1 MPASFPRTLRSLRVD
16 GFRSVVTAL
25 IVAVVLLAGWT
36 AWFTLGTVRVFERS
50 EAARIEVAGAPQA
63 IQTPVSGTVVS
74 ADLTLG
80 RQVQAG
86 EVLVALDARAEA
98 LALEEARRAR
108 DASAAQI
115 EFLRAELAA
124 TEAATRDDQ
133 MAARAALA
141 EARAKRRE
149 AEARKAL
156 ASEEASGIT
165 KLSQGGHVGDIERL
179 RANTEAQS
187 RAASAEATAV
197 GETRLDWAQ
206 RTSTSD
212 RLAAIA
218 RLRREVARVEGEET
232 VTTSTIEKLTHEI
245 ERRKLRSPV
254 AGRIGEVMVLRE
266 GSVVHEG
273 DRVATVVPSGE
284 LRVVAEFAQTAVG
297 RLRRGQSARVRLVSF
312 NWAEYGALKAQ
323 VVSVATEPQ
332 GGRIRAELRLT
343 APPPPGIPLQH
354 GLAGDVDVEVERT
367 TPAALVLRAAGRS
380 LGAARPAPAQGQG
393 EAEQAPPMIGRRP

>member
-1 MPASFPRTLRSLRVD
+1 LAASFPRTLRSLRVD

-25 IVAVVLLAGWT
+25 VVAAVLLGAWG
-36 AWFTLGTVRVFERS
+36 AWFALGTVRVFERS
-50 EAARIEVAGAPQA
+50 EGARIEVAGAPQA

-80 RQVQAG
+80 RVVQAG

-98 LALEEARRAR
+98 LALDEARRQQE
-108 DASAAQI
+108 ASAAQI
-115 EFLRAELAA
+115 EYLKAELAA

-133 MAARAALA
+133 MAAKAALA
-141 EARAKRRE
+141 EARARRRE
-149 AEARKAL
+149 AEARRAL
-156 ASEEASGIT
+156 ATEEASGIT
-165 KLSQGGHVGDIERL
+165 KLSQSGHIGDIERL

-187 RAASAEATAV
+187 REASVEASAV
-197 GETRLDWAQ
+197 GEARLDWAQ

-218 RLRREVARVEGEET
+218 RLRREVARVEGEEK
-232 VTTSTIEKLTHEI
+232 VTASTIEKLSHEI

-254 AGRIGEVMVLRE
+254 GGRIGEVMVLRE

-284 LRVVAEFAQTAVG
+284 LRVVAEFAQAAVG
-297 RLRRGQSARVRLVSF
+297 RLRRGQSARVRLTSF
-312 NWAEYGALKAQ
+312 NWAEFGTLAAS

-332 GGRIRAELRLT
+332 AGRIRAELRLT

-367 TPAALVLRAAGRS
+367 SPAALVLRAAGRY
-380 LGAARPAPAQGQG
+380 LGAAPPAPAP
-393 EAEQAPPMIGRRP
+393 EEPPMIGRRP

>member
-1 MPASFPRTLRSLRVD
+1 LAASFPRTLRSLRVD
-16 GFRSVVTAL
+16 GFRSVVTTL
-25 IVAVVLLAGWT
+25 VVAAVLLGAWG
-36 AWFTLGTVRVFERS
+36 AWFALGTVRVFERS
-50 EAARIEVAGAPQA
+50 EGARIEVAGAPQA

-80 RQVQAG
+80 RVVQAG

-98 LALEEARRAR
+98 LALDEARRQQE
-108 DASAAQI
+108 ASAAQI
-115 EFLRAELAA
+115 EYLKAELAA

-133 MAARAALA
+133 MAAKAALA
-141 EARAKRRE
+141 EARARRRE
-149 AEARKAL
+149 AEARRAL
-156 ASEEASGIT
+156 ATEEASGIT
-165 KLSQGGHVGDIERL
+165 KLSQSGHIGDIERL

-187 RAASAEATAV
+187 REASVEARTT
-197 GETRLDWAQ
+197 TR
-206 RTSTSD
+206 D

-218 RLRREVARVEGEET
+218 RLRREVARVEGEEK
-232 VTTSTIEKLTHEI
+232 VTASTIEKLSHEI

-254 AGRIGEVMVLRE
+254 GGRIGEVMVLRE

-284 LRVVAEFAQTAVG
+284 LRVVAEFAQAAVG
-297 RLRRGQSARVRLVSF
+297 RLRRGQSARVRLTSF
-312 NWAEYGALKAQ
+312 NWAEFGTLAAS

-332 GGRIRAELRLT
+332 AGRIRAELRLT

-367 TPAALVLRAAGRS
+367 SPAALVLRAAGRY
-380 LGAARPAPAQGQG
+380 LGAAPPAPAP
-393 EAEQAPPMIGRRP
+393 EEPPMIGRRP